1 MLPKTRENSGIF
13 LKWSPLEA
21 KRIDRG
27 HQGGILAVEA
37 GGEMMM
43 AGENSEHELVRFS
56 DSLALGNNCW

>member
-43 AGENSEHELVRFS
+43 AGENSEHHLVRFS
-56 DSLALGNNCW
+56 D